1 MTDDQPKRGPGRP
14 KVYGKR
20 QNFAFRVTE
29 ETRQRLIDS
38 AMQAG
43 RSMSEEIEF
52 RINRDFGWE
61 ATKAD
66 IDQLKCDAMVWR
78 NADRLNVLR
87 LVGYQILRE
96 TDGRPTRVVVDL
108 QSLLAEADGIARGL
122 RSGFDDDTTP
132 ASPPSA
138 ERTADE
144 ERHMLQELEQLKRK
158 VDEAIERTR
167 AADEAASQSGK
178 VARKR

>member
-1 MTDDQPKRGPGRP
+1 MGRADP

-61 ATKAD
+61 APTKAD
-66 IDQLKCDAMVWR
+66 IDQLKCDAMGGTTPIVSTSCGSS
-78 NADRLNVLR
+78 AI
-87 LVGYQILRE
+87 QILRE

-132 ASPPSA
+132 ASPPPSA

-144 ERHMLQELEQLKRK
+144 ERH
-158 VDEAIERTR
+158 I
-167 AADEAASQSGK
+167 AAGVGATQAQG
-178 VARKR
+178 R